1 MQLHIA
7 NLHCKCTG
15 ICTVTGYLH
24 CKFYLFSK
32 YFLTFVRK
40 CGIIIRIYRTMQF
53 LSTTIRNKYK
63 KRTKNPTRLSLYSMD
78 NDKKSGNPVGRPKKS
93 SVSSKKKGGRGAVGR
108 PKGDAAIINEYKA
121 RMLNSPRSRAV
132 MDAIFDAALDPDHKN
147 QAAAWKLVMDRI
159 LPVAAF
165 EKDVTKDGGRSAIQ
179 INITGV
185 GTTTISDGSEESQP
199 IEGELA
205 D

>member
-1 MQLHIA
+1 
-7 NLHCKCTG
+7 
-15 ICTVTGYLH
+15 
-24 CKFYLFSK
+24 
-32 YFLTFVRK
+32 
-40 CGIIIRIYRTMQF
+40 
-53 LSTTIRNKYK
+53 
-63 KRTKNPTRLSLYSMD
+63 MD
-78 NDKKSGNPVGRPKKS
+78 NDKKLGRPTKS
-93 SVSSKKKGGRGAVGR
+93 SVVSKKKGNRGAVGR

-159 LPVAAF
+159 LPVTAF
-165 EKDVTKDGGRSAIQ
+165 EKEVTKDGGRSAIQ

-185 GTTTISDGSEESQP
+185 GSATVTESHP
-199 IEGELA
+199 DNDAIEGELS